1 MKPKSK
7 LLSLL
12 LTICLVVGLMPTAAF
27 AAGTDTGKAIQ
38 LVDSGTA
45 ANIGGGQADNIYFGT
60 YQQSSDGSVGY
71 NTDPI
76 KWRVLENANG
86 QLFLLSDQNL
96 DVFQYH
102 TDSESVTW
110 EKSTMRSWL
119 NGYSASHNTGGDSG
133 TDYTSDNFIGTAFSE
148 KEQGAIVDTTVVNDD
163 NPDYNTEG
171 GENTNDKIF
180 LLSVDEARNS
190 SYFTDDSSRIATNT
204 AYVAGGGKIGGG
216 MLGVGEADN
225 WWLRSP
231 GNDDDIAA
239 YVNDNGGVRSFGPNV
254 DFVITAVRPAFNLN
268 LNSVLFTSAA
278 EGGKSAS
285 GMDSGLTA
293 VDDYTGSEW
302 KLTLLDE
309 TREFA
314 VTEQTVSGK
323 PGDTITLNYTGATT
337 GENEYISVIIA
348 DENGAQY
355 YGRVAQPDSADGQ
368 VKIKIPDSLA
378 AGEYTLNV
386 FSEQYNGDYKT
397 DYASAFA
404 EVALTVEEA
413 AAPGIDTGKAIQLVD
428 SGTAAN
434 IGGGQA
440 DNIYFG
446 TYQQSSDGSGGY
458 NTDPIKWRVL
468 ENADGQLFLLSDQNL
483 DVFQYHTDIESV
495 TWETSTMRSW
505 LNGYDASHNTG
516 GDSGIDYTSDNFI
529 GTAFS
534 AKEQAAIADT
544 EVFND
549 DNPYGTEGGNNTT
562 DQIFLL
568 SIAEAQ
574 NSSYFADNSSR
585 IATSTAYV
593 AGGGKLGSSYMNG
606 VGEADYWWLRSPGDN
621 DNLAAAVYGVGGVSS
636 FGGIV
641 DDGYYAVRPAFNLDL
656 TSVLF
661 TSAAVGGKSANG
673 MDSGLTAIGNYD
685 GNEWKLT
692 ILDEDRSNFSAST
705 SSQTTVNDNYS
716 DWKITLN
723 YENAMSYDAETAPNE
738 YISVI
743 IADSN
748 GSALYYGRVAQPDSA
763 NGQVE
768 IKIPDSLAAGKYTLN
783 VFSEQYNGDYMT
795 DYASAFAE
803 VALTVEEADAPGID
817 TGKAIQ
823 LVDSGT
829 AANISGGQAD
839 NLYFG
844 TYQQSSDGND
854 GYNIDPIKWR
864 VLENAGGQL
873 FLLSDQNL
881 DVFQYHTDLESVT
894 WETSTMRSWLNGY
907 DASHNTGGDSGID
920 YTSDNFIGTAF
931 SAKEQAAIADTEVF
945 NDDNPY
951 GTEGGNNT
959 TDQIFLL
966 SIAEAQNSSYFA
978 DNSSRIATSTA
989 YVAGGGKLGSSYMN
1003 GVGEADYWWLRSPGD
1018 NDNLAAA
1025 VYGVGGVSSF
1035 GGIVDDGYYAVRPA
1049 FNLDLTSVLF
1059 TSAAVGG
1066 KSPAAESGGT
1076 QGGEAADAIFEI
1088 SDYSGSEWKLTL
1100 LDEAHKNFEIS
1111 NATMNSSGDTIAF
1124 SYSGA
1129 QTGEKEYISVV
1140 IEDSGAI
1147 THYGRILQP
1156 GSASG
1161 TASFTLPAGV
1171 TLSENTKLY
1180 VFNEQYNGDKMTDY
1194 ASALCEVQF
1203 DTTAPMLSNGSA
1215 TRTGETTA
1223 TVKFT
1228 SDEAGTYYYVVDNS
1242 TTAPDSIDTSGEGA
1256 SCSANTETT
1265 ISLDSLSGEYI
1276 HIVVK
1281 DADNNVSDI
1290 LTIQIPA
1297 YTLTTFTVTVD
1308 VAPSGGGTASAS
1320 LSTAAPGT
1328 EITLTATP
1336 STGYHF
1342 KEWQVTEATVSIG
1355 GDNKFTMPAGNVTVK
1370 AVFEAHSFT
1379 QENTDSEYLA
1389 SSATCTQAATYY
1401 YSCSCGAKDMNNTF
1415 TSGEALGHTLGAD
1428 WKYNDSNHWKEC
1440 EDCGAKVDEAAHVYT
1455 DDADTTCN
1463 DCGYVKPTY
1472 AISASPETLDFGSKA
1487 EGYEA
1492 APEAQTVTI
1501 KNTGKQ
1507 SVTVNLPTSTNYIIT
1522 AGEGFTDD
1530 TATLAPNGTAAFT
1543 VQPNTGLGVGTYA
1556 ETLTV
1561 SGDNNV
1567 SASIE
1572 LSFTVL
1578 ETYTLTVDLNGGSGS
1593 TIGGEYTAGE
1603 VVNIDA
1609 GSRSS
1614 YRFTGW
1620 TTSNGGNF
1628 ADTSSASTTFTMP
1641 AADTT
1646 ITANWEYNGG
1656 GSTGGST
1663 TDYYRLTFDTNGGS
1677 EIASI
1682 LRAEYTTVDLS
1693 DYKPTREGY
1702 EFTGWYADEDLTEK
1716 ITSIRLTRNTTV
1728 YAGWEEIKEN
1738 PSTGFEN
1745 PFTDVSESDWFF
1757 NDVKFVYQ
1765 NGLMNG
1771 TSATTFSPEGT
1782 TSRGMI
1788 VTILWRMAGSP
1799 DMEDKIWGYPFA
1811 DVDATAYY
1819 GTAVYWARLNGIAG
1833 GYDDATFGPNDP
1845 ITREQMA
1852 VMMYRYAQY
1861 MGYDTTQG
1869 GMAIREYADYGQ
1881 VSSYA
1886 LEAMDWA
1893 NATGIV
1899 TGTSESTLSPQ
1910 GQATRAQAAAMFTR
1924 FCEQYAEK

>member
-1 MKPKSK
+1 MKPKRK

-12 LTICLVVGLMPTAAF
+12 LAICLVAGLMPTTALAAEGDKTIMLGTSGISGYDSTKGYDYIYYGNWSAPDNYTTSGPIKWRVLDDQTNTGGTGLFLLSDVLLGSGTRGGVYFDKSSRNSNAWQGSDAQTWCNNFYSDNFSTGEQSAVIATTKSDEAFTSSTYHYQYAASENILNGDKVFFLSTQEAENEEYGFTDDAARVADYGDSAGVWWLRSRSASFAGAAGAAGAVTSSGYVTNNPVGIMDWAVRPAFNLDLTSVLFTSAAAGGKSASGMDSGLTAVDDYSGSEWKLTLLDETREFAVTEQTVSGKPGDTITLNYTGATTGENEYISVIIADENGAQYYGRVAQPDSADGQVKIKIPDSLAAGEYTLNVFSEQYNGDYKTDYASAF
-27 AAGTDTGKAIQ
+27 AEVALTVEEAAAPGIDTGKAIQ

-45 ANIGGGQADNIYFGT
+45 ANISGGQADNIYFGT
-60 YQQSSDGSVGY
+60 YQQSSDGSGGY

-102 TDSESVTW
+102 TEYESVTW
-110 EKSTMRSWL
+110 ETSTMRSWL
-119 NGYSASHNTGGDSG
+119 NGYGAAQNTGSDNGI
-133 TDYTSDNFIGTAFSE
+133 DYTSDNFINTAFSDG
-148 KEQGAIVDTTVVNDD
+148 EQGAIVDTTVVNDD

-190 SYFTDDSSRIATNT
+190 SYFADDNSRKGTNT
-204 AYVAGGGKIGGG
+204 AYVADGGKIDGN
-216 MLGVGEADN
+216 MFGVGAADY

-231 GNDDDIAA
+231 GDYGFIAA
-239 YVNDNGGVRSFGPNV
+239 IVYGYGGVDSRGSSV
-254 DFVITAVRPAFNLN
+254 SYVSRAVRPAFNLD
-268 LNSVLFTSAA
+268 LTSVLFTSAA
-278 EGGKSAS
+278 AGGKSAS

-293 VDDYTGSEW
+293 VDDYSGSEW

-446 TYQQSSDGSGGY
+446 TYQQSSDGNSGY
-458 NTDPIKWRVL
+458 NIDPIKWRVL
-468 ENADGQLFLLSDQNL
+468 SMNGNSGTYSDGTETVDANNAMFLLSDGLLGTGTYGGVYFQQN
-483 DVFQYHTDIESV
+483 YHSASGTYHKGSAPTDGNHTNCQIANAWQDSDAQE
-495 TWETSTMRSW
+495 WCETFYSNNLTAQEKGAVLATTKSDKAFTSSTYNIPFAASNNI
-505 LNGYDASHNTG
+505 LNGDKVFFLSAEEAETG
-516 GDSGIDYTSDNFI
+516 DYGFGSDNDRK
-529 GTAFS
+529 A
-534 AKEQAAIADT
+534 
-544 EVFND
+544 N
-549 DNPYGTEGGNNTT
+549 Y
-562 DQIFLL
+562 
-568 SIAEAQ
+568 
-574 NSSYFADNSSR
+574 
-585 IATSTAYV
+585 
-593 AGGGKLGSSYMNG
+593 GSSAG
-606 VGEADYWWLRSPGDN
+606 CWWLRSPYADSAGTAGFVFSDGS
-621 DNLAAAVYGVGGVSS
+621 VYGDYVSS
-636 FGGIV
+636 GW
-641 DDGYYAVRPAFNLDL
+641 AARPAFNVNLK
-656 TSVLF
+656 SVLF
-661 TSAAVGGKSANG
+661 TSAAVGGKS
-673 MDSGLTAIGNYD
+673 SGTVDADVLQSVSEYT

-692 ILDEDRSNFSAST
+692 LLDDEHKNFEISN
-705 SSQTTVNDNYS
+705 TTINDNEDTITFSYS
-716 DWKITLN
+716 GVQTG
-723 YENAMSYDAETAPNE
+723 TNE

-743 IADSN
+743 I
-748 GSALYYGRVAQPDSA
+748 
-763 NGQVE
+763 E
-768 IKIPDSLAAGKYTLN
+768 
-783 VFSEQYNGDYMT
+783 
-795 DYASAFAE
+795 
-803 VALTVEEADAPGID
+803 
-817 TGKAIQ
+817 
-823 LVDSGT
+823 
-829 AANISGGQAD
+829 D
-839 NLYFG
+839 N
-844 TYQQSSDGND
+844 
-854 GYNIDPIKWR
+854 
-864 VLENAGGQL
+864 
-873 FLLSDQNL
+873 
-881 DVFQYHTDLESVT
+881 
-894 WETSTMRSWLNGY
+894 
-907 DASHNTGGDSGID
+907 
-920 YTSDNFIGTAF
+920 
-931 SAKEQAAIADTEVF
+931 
-945 NDDNPY
+945 
-951 GTEGGNNT
+951 
-959 TDQIFLL
+959 
-966 SIAEAQNSSYFA
+966 
-978 DNSSRIATSTA
+978 
-989 YVAGGGKLGSSYMN
+989 
-1003 GVGEADYWWLRSPGD
+1003 
-1018 NDNLAAA
+1018 
-1025 VYGVGGVSSF
+1025 
-1035 GGIVDDGYYAVRPA
+1035 
-1049 FNLDLTSVLF
+1049 
-1059 TSAAVGG
+1059 
-1066 KSPAAESGGT
+1066 
-1076 QGGEAADAIFEI
+1076 
-1088 SDYSGSEWKLTL
+1088 
-1100 LDEAHKNFEIS
+1100 
-1111 NATMNSSGDTIAF
+1111 
-1124 SYSGA
+1124 
-1129 QTGEKEYISVV
+1129 
-1140 IEDSGAI
+1140 GAI

-1161 TASFTLPAGV
+1161 TASFMLPAGV

-1203 DTTAPMLSNGSA
+1203 DTTAPILSNGSA
-1215 TRTGETTA
+1215 TRDSATTA

-1228 SDEAGTYYYVVDNS
+1228 SNEAGRYYYVVDNNATATGGIDTT
-1242 TTAPDSIDTSGEGA
+1242 TTAGTS
-1256 SCSANTETT
+1256 CNANVETT
-1265 ISLDSLSGEYI
+1265 ITLDSLSGEYI

-1297 YTLTTFTVTVD
+1297 YTSTTFTVTVNVD
-1308 VAPSGGGTASAS
+1308 PSDGGTASANYT
-1320 LSTAAPGT
+1320 TAAPNT

-1342 KEWQVTEATVSIG
+1342 KEWQVTEGTASIG
-1355 GDNKFTMPAGNVTVK
+1355 DDNKFTMPAENVTVK

-1401 YSCSCGAKDMNNTF
+1401 YSCSCGAKDTNNTF

-1487 EGYEA
+1487 EGYAA
-1492 APEAQTVTI
+1492 APDAQEVTI
-1501 KNTGKQ
+1501 TNTGKQ

-1522 AGEGFTDD
+1522 AGEGFANG
-1530 TATLAPNGTAAFT
+1530 TATLAANDGTATFT
-1543 VQPNTGLGVGTYA
+1543 VQPKTGLGVGSHDD
-1556 ETLTV
+1556 TLNI
-1561 SGDNNV
+1561 SGSDGTSANV
-1567 SASIE
+1567 Q
-1572 LSFTVL
+1572 LSFAVTETAPV
-1578 ETYTLTVDLNGGSGS
+1578 TYTLTVELNGGSGNA
-1593 TIGGEYTAGE
+1593 TDGEYPAGKD
-1603 VVNIDA
+1603 VNIDA
-1609 GSRSS
+1609 GTRSG
-1614 YRFTGW
+1614 YRFVGW
-1620 TTSNGGNF
+1620 TSSNGGTF
-1628 ADTSSASTTFTMP
+1628 ADPSSASTTFTMP

-1646 ITANWEYNGG
+1646 ITANWKDNGG

-1677 EIASI
+1677 EISSI
-1682 LRAEYTTVDLS
+1682 RRAEYTTIDLT
-1693 DYKPTREGY
+1693 DYTPTREGY
-1702 EFTGWYADEDLTEK
+1702 EFTGWYADEDLTDK
-1716 ITSIRLTRNTTV
+1716 ITSIRLIRNTTV

-1738 PSTGFEN
+1738 PGTGFEN
-1745 PFTDVSESDWFF
+1745 PFTDVSENDWFF

-1852 VMMYRYAQY
+1852 AILYRYAQY
-1861 MGYDTTQG
+1861 KGYDVS
-1869 GMAIREYADYGQ
+1869 AKADLNKFTDADEI
-1881 VSSYA
+1881 SNYA
-1886 LEAMDWA
+1886 LEALQWA
-1893 NATGIV
+1893 NAEGLINGKGDGV
-1899 TGTSESTLSPQ
+1899 LDPK
-1910 GQATRAQAAAMFTR
+1910 GQATRAEAAAILTR
-1924 FCEQYAEK
+1924 FCENYATTK